1 MSREELNLAQDAIGP
16 PRTSVTFND
25 LRYGMRDVRGVATV
39 DAAEIPHYS
48 DYPDDLDWYDLFP
61 WTFAGVQ
68 VASVAYAI
76 YDGAKS
82 HWGTKFVLRRFKW
95 SNLAFDVLFGVAV
108 LGMFMDTLVT
118 VNNSWTK
125 YGTLEGIERG
135 SSLRQWAA
143 VFKRVGVPFGTAIAL
158 TDVLDLAV
166 LWTTWYYGRRE
177 RNAISLGFL
186 AYYVYEHWTGY
197 ADFGTSFLEDL
208 AGLPLFFR
216 QVTGLVPPRDF
227 QGGGPQTVVGIA

>member
-16 PRTSVTFND
+16 ERTGATFED
-25 LRYGMRDVRGVATV
+25 LRYGMGVGGNVHV

-48 DYPDDLDWYDLFP
+48 DYPDDMSWYDLFP
-61 WTFAGVQ
+61 WTYAGVQ
-68 VASVAYAI
+68 VASAAYSI

-82 HWGTKFVLRRFKW
+82 HWGTKFVLRRSKW
-95 SNLAFDVLFGVAV
+95 SNVAFDVLFAVGILGV
-108 LGMFMDTLVT
+108 FMDTLVT
-118 VNNSWTK
+118 VNNSYTK

-158 TDVLDLAV
+158 TDVLDLTL
-166 LWTTWYYGRRE
+166 LWATWYYGRKQ
-177 RNAISLGFL
+177 RNLISLGFL
-186 AYYVYEHWTGY
+186 AYYAYNFWSSWWG
-197 ADFGTSFLEDL
+197 FSTSLTEDL
-208 AGLPLFFR
+208 AGLPLFFG
-216 QVTGLVPPRDF
+216 QLTGLVKPRDF